1 MKRRGFS
8 LVEIIIASIISVLL
22 IVPLMALYQQSLNE
36 TQQSFDEIQ
45 ATLYARELIEEI
57 HFLKHVI
64 GFDAITSLG
73 DPSDKDSFVDL
84 SNVEPTQSLFREG
97 ISDNTYKTT
106 PFTTLNLS
114 AIPHNYQRLI
124 RLYPMNA
131 GATFYQAHPQLLSLE
146 ATIRWS
152 VGKSGDFNRK
162 VTLKSLIARDE
173 VKPEM

>member
-1 MKRRGFS
+1 MKHKGFS

-22 IVPLMALYQQSLNE
+22 IVPLMALYQQSLYE

-45 ATLYARELIEEI
+45 ATLYARELIDEI
-57 HFLKHVI
+57 HFLKHAI
-64 GFDAITSLG
+64 GFDAMTSLG
-73 DPSDKDSFVDL
+73 DPSEEDSYVDL
-84 SNVEPTQSLFREG
+84 SNIESTHSLFRG
-97 ISDNTYKTT
+97 STSDGEYRVSSHS
-106 PFTTLNLS
+106 TLNLS
-114 AIPHNYQRLI
+114 AMPHNYQRLI
-124 RLYPMNA
+124 RLHPMNA